1 MYRIWVPVLLILSLA
16 ACKEQAEEPPAAAQ
30 ATQEAAD
37 AVEYNLPDTA
47 ELDYHAMAVH
57 HADRPEVDKERDLQR
72 KPEEVMAFA
81 GLQPGMAV
89 LDLFA
94 GGGWY
99 TELQSRVVGEKGQ
112 VWMHNPPQY
121 YERVGED
128 AVLERLANNRL
139 PNVVRH
145 DRPVDALELPEARF
159 DFVVAGM
166 VFHDLYWMAEDV
178 GAVLRQLHAAL
189 KPGGG
194 VLITDH
200 AAPEG
205 TGAEYALQREGGP
218 HRIEEAFVIAEMEA
232 AGFRLAASSDVL
244 RVPEDDRSKPF
255 YQMEGAFTDRFVL
268 LFRKPEEQGPEG

>member
-1 MYRIWVPVLLILSLA
+1 MYRILIPVLLILSLA

-37 AVEYNLPDTA
+37 AVEYTLPDTA

-57 HADRPEVDKERDLQR
+57 HADRFEDDKERDLQR
-72 KPEEVMAFA
+72 KPEAVMAFA

-89 LDLFA
+89 LDVFA

-99 TELQSRVVGEKGQ
+99 TELQSRVVGEEGQ

-159 DFVVAGM
+159 DFAVAGM
-166 VFHDLYWMAEDV
+166 VFHDLYWMTEDV
-178 GAVLRQLHAAL
+178 GAVLRQIHAAL
-189 KPGGG
+189 KPGGAF
-194 VLITDH
+194 LITDH

-205 TGAEYALQREGGP
+205 TGAEYALQRQSGP

-232 AGFRLAASSDVL
+232 AGFELAASSDVL

-255 YQMEGAFTDRFVL
+255 YQMEDMFTDRFVL
-268 LFRKPEEQGPEG
+268 LFRKPEDQAPEG